1 MFVPLELGVGQCQ
14 LVELFGEGRQSV
26 VVAQDVVEV
35 AVGVDRQEPSEPMDA
50 LFDGFLVGV
59 QAAPAE
65 VEDIATENKGLG
77 LGDGRFDVRLH
88 LGPRATSGEQMKV
101 GDKMGF
107 GQLHGLTLS
116 VTNERIKPNIL
127 ECIGL

>member
-1 MFVPLELGVGQCQ
+1 
-14 LVELFGEGRQSV
+14 
-26 VVAQDVVEV
+26 
-35 AVGVDRQEPSEPMDA
+35 
-50 LFDGFLVGV
+50 
-59 QAAPAE
+59 
-65 VEDIATENKGLG
+65 
-77 LGDGRFDVRLH
+77 